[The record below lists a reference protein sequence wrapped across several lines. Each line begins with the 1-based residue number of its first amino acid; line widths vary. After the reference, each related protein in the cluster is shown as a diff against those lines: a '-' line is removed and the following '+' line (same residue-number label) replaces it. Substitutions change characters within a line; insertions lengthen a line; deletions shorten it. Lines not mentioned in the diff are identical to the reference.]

1 MLIRLSRI
9 LLPGVLL
16 CVLGAYRVAFPPAQ
30 GAQSHLAEL
39 PKVLL
44 GLSGSDVPE
53 GRAILDD
60 LESSDIL
67 IRDYRRPDGSP
78 VWVVLIYFENTR
90 LGGHD
95 PQLCYR
101 SQGFRTQDLPAM
113 PIAGATQGLSAE
125 SFLAS
130 KSGRAER
137 VATFWYAP
145 GGRVL
150 PDVEQYRGRLFL
162 EGLRQ
167 NRTYGVFVRI
177 STLESDRPG
186 EAEEWNARFA
196 AEIVRR
202 LPGLI
207 RE

>member
-1 MLIRLSRI
+1 V
-9 LLPGVLL
+9 PGVLL
-16 CVLGAYRVAFPPAQ
+16 CLLGAYRVGFPPAR
-30 GAQSHLAEL
+30 GAESHLHEL
-39 PKVLL
+39 PTVLL
-44 GLSGSDVPE
+44 GLPATDVPAD
-53 GRAILDD
+53 RAILDD
-60 LESSDIL
+60 LESSDLL
-67 IRDYRRPDGSP
+67 IRDYRRPDGAP
-78 VWVVLIYFENTR
+78 VWVVLIYFVNTR

-101 SQGFRTQDLPAM
+101 SQGFHTRDLPDM
-113 PIAGATQGLSAE
+113 RIPAGPPGLEAV

-130 KSGRAER
+130 KPGRVER

-145 GGRVL
+145 GGEIL
-150 PDVEQYRGRLFL
+150 PDVSQYRGRLFL
-162 EGLRQ
+162 QGLRE

-177 STLESDRPG
+177 STLETDRPG

-196 AEIVRR
+196 AEIARR